1 MIFCC
6 KEKTVV
12 KEKED
17 SHQTPVVAVADVS
30 FSYNRL
36 PVLENINLT
45 IRQGDFLGI
54 IGPNGGGKTT
64 LVKLILGLL
73 KPQKG
78 SISVLGMDPVKAR
91 ERVAYVPQHAPEDRE
106 FPITVWEVALQGRL
120 RTSRWGYHYTRE
132 DRQRA
137 ADELR
142 RVDMWDLR
150 HRPIGALSGGQRQRV
165 FLARSL
171 CRDPEVIFLDE
182 PTVGIDSLA
191 QENIYDLLQSLNQRM
206 TIVIVTHDIGVISQ
220 YVRSVACVNRTLI
233 AHNEG
238 LITAEMLEKTY
249 NCPVDLIAHGVPH
262 RLFQPHSS

>member
-1 MIFCC
+1 MN
-6 KEKTVV
+6 KQENT
-12 KEKED
+12 
-17 SHQTPVVAVADVS
+17 SQTPVVSVANIS
-30 FSYNRL
+30 FAYDRL
-36 PVLENINLT
+36 AVLENINLT
-45 IRQGDFLGI
+45 IHKGDFLGI

-78 SISVLGMDPVKAR
+78 AIRVLGTLPKNAR
-91 ERVAYVPQHAPEDRE
+91 SRVAYVPQHAPEDRE

-120 RTSRWGYHYTRE
+120 QSSGWGYRYTRE

-137 ADELR
+137 DDELQ
-142 RVDMWDLR
+142 RVEMWEFR
-150 HRPIGALSGGQRQRV
+150 KRPISALSGGQRQRV
-165 FLARSL
+165 FLARAL
-171 CRDPEVIFLDE
+171 CRDPEILFLDE
-182 PTVGIDSLA
+182 PTVGIDSRV
-191 QENIYDLLQSLNQRM
+191 QENIYDLLQKLNQRM
-206 TIVIVTHDIGVISQ
+206 TIVIITHDIGVISQ

-262 RLFQPHSS
+262 RLFQPHSF

>member
-1 MIFCC
+1 
-6 KEKTVV
+6 VV

-17 SHQTPVVAVADVS
+17 YCRSPVVSVADVS

-73 KPQKG
+73 RPQKG
-78 SISVLGMDPVKAR
+78 AIHVLGTDPVKAR
-91 ERVAYVPQHAPEDRE
+91 SRVAYVPQHAPEDRE

-120 RTSRWGYHYTRE
+120 QASAWGYRYSRE

-137 ADELR
+137 ADELQ
-142 RVDMWDLR
+142 RVEMWDLR
-150 HRPIGALSGGQRQRV
+150 KRPIGALSGGQRQRV
-165 FLARSL
+165 FLARAL
-171 CRDPEVIFLDE
+171 CRDPEIIFLDE

-220 YVRSVACVNRTLI
+220 HVRSVACVNRTLI

>member
-1 MIFCC
+1 MV
-6 KEKTVV
+6 E
-12 KEKED
+12 EKED
-17 SHQTPVVAVADVS
+17 YCRSPAVSVTDVS

-45 IRQGDFLGI
+45 VRQGDFLGI

-73 KPQKG
+73 RPQKG
-78 SISVLGMDPVKAR
+78 AIHVLGTDPVKAR
-91 ERVAYVPQHAPEDRE
+91 PRVAYVPQHAPEDRE

-120 RTSRWGYHYTRE
+120 QASAWGYRYSRE

-142 RVDMWDLR
+142 RVEMWDLR
-150 HRPIGALSGGQRQRV
+150 KRPIGSLSGGQRQRV
-165 FLARSL
+165 FLARAL
-171 CRDPEVIFLDE
+171 CRDPEIIFLDE

-191 QENIYDLLQSLNQRM
+191 QENIYDLLQLLNQQM

-220 YVRSVACVNRTLI
+220 HVRSVACVNRTLI

>member
-1 MIFCC
+1 MSK
-6 KEKTVV
+6 KENN
-12 KEKED
+12 
-17 SHQTPVVAVADVS
+17 SQPPVVSVANIS
-30 FSYNRL
+30 FAYDRL
-36 PVLENINLT
+36 PVLEDINLT
-45 IRQGDFLGI
+45 IHKGDFLGI

-78 SISVLGMDPVKAR
+78 TISVLGISPVKAR
-91 ERVAYVPQHAPEDRE
+91 SRIAYVPQHAPEDRE

-120 RTSRWGYHYTRE
+120 QSSGWGYRYTRE

-137 ADELR
+137 ADELQ
-142 RVDMWDLR
+142 RVEMWEFR
-150 HRPIGALSGGQRQRV
+150 KRPISALSGGQRQRV
-165 FLARSL
+165 FLARAL
-171 CRDPEVIFLDE
+171 CRDPEILFLDE
-182 PTVGIDSLA
+182 PTVGIDSRA
-191 QENIYDLLQSLNQRM
+191 QENIYDLLQNLNQRM
-206 TIVIVTHDIGVISQ
+206 TIVIITHDIGVISQ
-220 YVRSVACVNRTLI
+220 YVRSVACVNRILI

>member
-1 MIFCC
+1 M
-6 KEKTVV
+6 EKMLN
-12 KEKED
+12 KQENN
-17 SHQTPVVAVADVS
+17 SQTPVVSVTDIS
-30 FSYNRL
+30 FAYDRL
-36 PVLENINLT
+36 TVLENINLT
-45 IRQGDFLGI
+45 IHKGDFLGI

-78 SISVLGMDPVKAR
+78 AIRVLGTLPKNAR
-91 ERVAYVPQHAPEDRE
+91 SRVAYVPQHAPEDRE

-120 RTSRWGYHYTRE
+120 QSSGWGYRYTRE

-137 ADELR
+137 ADELQ
-142 RVDMWDLR
+142 RVEMWEFR
-150 HRPIGALSGGQRQRV
+150 KRPVSALSGGQRQRV
-165 FLARSL
+165 FLARAL
-171 CRDPEVIFLDE
+171 CRDPEILFLDE
-182 PTVGIDSLA
+182 PTVGIDSRA
-191 QENIYDLLQSLNQRM
+191 QENIYDLLQKLNQRM
-206 TIVIVTHDIGVISQ
+206 TIVIITHDIGVISQ
-220 YVRSVACVNRTLI
+220 YVRSVACVNRILI

>member
-1 MIFCC
+1 M
-6 KEKTVV
+6 EKMLN
-12 KEKED
+12 KQENN
-17 SHQTPVVAVADVS
+17 SQTPVVSVTDIS
-30 FSYNRL
+30 FAYDRL
-36 PVLENINLT
+36 LVLEDINLT
-45 IRQGDFLGI
+45 IHKSDFLGI

-78 SISVLGMDPVKAR
+78 TISVLGILPVKAR
-91 ERVAYVPQHAPEDRE
+91 SRVAYVPQHAPEDRD

-120 RTSRWGYHYTRE
+120 QSSGWGYRYTRE

-137 ADELR
+137 ADELQ
-142 RVDMWDLR
+142 RVEMWKFR
-150 HRPIGALSGGQRQRV
+150 KRPVSALSGGQRQRV
-165 FLARSL
+165 FLARAL
-171 CRDPEVIFLDE
+171 CRDPEILFLDE
-182 PTVGIDSLA
+182 PTVGIDSRA
-191 QENIYDLLQSLNQRM
+191 QENIYDLLQKLNQRM
-206 TIVIVTHDIGVISQ
+206 TIVIITHDIGVISQ
-220 YVRSVACVNRTLI
+220 YVRSVACVNRVLI